1 MILTCNYI
9 VWVITRFRVLFAK
22 NLQSSVCTF
31 SKLGIILIMSIRSH
45 RSESM
50 LCFVDIDECSDG
62 SAQCDPKSTTC
73 NNLIPDY
80 ECKCKPGY
88 IVISND
94 KYKCKGNCLFMVSLT
109 HCQQCI

>member
-1 MILTCNYI
+1 MIT
-9 VWVITRFRVLFAK
+9 T
-22 NLQSSVCTF
+22 
-31 SKLGIILIMSIRSH
+31 ILINENNGNALPCDEETDH
-45 RSESM
+45 
-50 LCFVDIDECSDG
+50 DECSDG

-88 IVISND
+88 IVINND